1 MGSISL
7 TIDGRTVE
15 VEAGKTVLEAARVA
29 GITIPTIC
37 DHKDLNPYGSCRMC
51 IVEIE
56 GVRGYPTSCT
66 TPAAEGMQVKTQSAR
81 LTTLRN
87 RHVAFLAGGRA
98 RIAFRGKGG

>member
-15 VEAGKTVLEAARVA
+15 VEAGKTVLEAARTA
-29 GITIPTIC
+29 GIHIPTIC

-56 GVRGYPTSCT
+56 GGRG
-66 TPAAEGMQVKTQSAR
+66 
-81 LTTLRN
+81 
-87 RHVAFLAGGRA
+87 
-98 RIAFRGKGG
+98 